1 MPAGVLAWARI
12 GGACASA
19 PPVAPKGPTITP
31 DQKMSWILRLEDQRI
46 LRAPAAP
53 PVVAAPLPQNQKK
66 KRNAE
71 PPPAPVVTPDLTA
84 LATDPDPRVRR
95 RAAPAIGRVGLP
107 EAVPHLHPPLSGT
120 PPHVRHM
127 AP

>member
-1 MPAGVLAWARI
+1 MPAGVLALAPI
-12 GGACASA
+12 AGACASA

-84 LATDPDPRVRR
+84 PPTDPDPRVRR
-95 RAAPAIGRVGLP
+95 RAALAIGGVGVAEGVPNLQPLP
-107 EAVPHLHPPLSGT
+107 A
-120 PPHVRHM
+120 
-127 AP
+127 